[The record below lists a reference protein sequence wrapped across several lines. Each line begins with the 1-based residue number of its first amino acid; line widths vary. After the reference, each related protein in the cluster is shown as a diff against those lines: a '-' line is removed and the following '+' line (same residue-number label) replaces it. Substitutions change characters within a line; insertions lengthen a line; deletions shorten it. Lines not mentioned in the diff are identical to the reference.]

1 MKRDAFLENI
11 LTRFVKSLEDH
22 GKDWVKPWIGSSNLQ
37 PPVNATTGYQYSGLN
52 WFNLI
57 ATADAKGYTTIVG
70 VPTNNGKRLVKFPK
84 VRFIC
89 FLLW

>member
-1 MKRDAFLENI
+1 MGKNAMKRDAFLENI

-57 ATADAKGYTTIVG
+57 ATADAKGYTSNRWASYDAYKKVG
-70 VPTNNGKRLVKFPK
+70 RFCCTKR
-84 VRFIC
+84 
-89 FLLW
+89 